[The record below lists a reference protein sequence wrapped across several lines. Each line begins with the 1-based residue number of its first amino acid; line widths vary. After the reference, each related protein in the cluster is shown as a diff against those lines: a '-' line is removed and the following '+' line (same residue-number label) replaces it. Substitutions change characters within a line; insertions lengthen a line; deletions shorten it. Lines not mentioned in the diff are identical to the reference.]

1 MTTFVYCR
9 ISKKDQSEFSLPQQR
24 ADGETFAESIGS
36 KCRVYVDEESGRK
49 STRKDWVRLK
59 QDLLEISEP
68 GDVVWYGS
76 SSRLG
81 RDSEDFHAFK
91 KICISK
97 KVRLFERSEN
107 RYLDFA
113 SSAGDRLSAGIKSL
127 IAEEELD
134 TFKDRMFRGLKASWD
149 VGLRVHPKIYG
160 YESKDFVK
168 RGQKVVRV
176 WTVNKAEAEVIK
188 TAFNLYAKGTAIH
201 AIARKLNTKGYR
213 TRTGNTWT
221 NSNVR
226 HILEKILYSGR
237 TIDANRH
244 IIPSAIYP
252 KIIEPEQFDRIGK
265 MRFYRQ
271 QEHQKGRPPR
281 WEGSGILKCAI
292 CKSPFHVQPIAG
304 KKYYH
309 HKEQVKCKG
318 AKVRKVEVCNLILE
332 LAYSIALIE
341 HPTDIFANLKKQNAE
356 QQSQLSQDIERI
368 EKLILNA
375 EKARDNFS
383 KAIAT
388 GKATDYFVNQ
398 VALKIKEIESL
409 SADREK
415 LISDLSLKA
424 DGLEE
429 MVAEYS
435 LDNLSKYF
443 SLTNREERRNMLSRI
458 LKYGWIA
465 KEGIII
471 ELIDGRKI
479 AFDYKSLMKDLRFS
493 KGSAVWTNSIRFV
506 FESELFDS
514 SDRASRIKLVQS
526 LQEVVERN
534 PNFINDWYFVEQPQ
548 SVKKTTY
555 KQKSRTAK

>member
-1 MTTFVYCR
+1 MTAFVYCR

-24 ADGETFAESIGS
+24 ADGEAFAESRGF
-36 KCRVYVDEESGRK
+36 KCRVYVDEESGKK
-49 STRKDWVRLK
+49 STRKDWMRLK

-91 KICISK
+91 KICMSK

-107 RYLDFA
+107 RFLDFA

-127 IAEEELD
+127 IAEEELE
-134 TFKDRMFRGLKASWD
+134 TFTDRLFRGLKASWD

-160 YESKDFVK
+160 YESKDFVQ
-168 RGQKVVRV
+168 RGKKVVRV

-188 TAFNLYAKGTAIH
+188 TTFTLYAKGTAIH
-201 AIARKLNTKGYR
+201 AIARKLNTKGFR

-221 NSNVR
+221 NSSVR

-265 MRFYRQ
+265 MRFYKQ

-281 WEGSGILKCAI
+281 WEGSGILKCAV

-304 KKYYH
+304 NKYYH
-309 HKEQVKCKG
+309 HKEQVKCQG

-341 HPTDIFANLKKQNAE
+341 HPTEIFANLKKQNAD
-356 QQSQLSQDIERI
+356 QQSHLSQDIERI

-383 KAIAT
+383 RAIAT

-409 SADREK
+409 SDDRDK

-424 DGLEE
+424 DNLGD
-429 MVAEYS
+429 MIAEYS

-443 SLTNREERRNMLSRI
+443 SLTNREERRNMLSRV

-465 KEGIII
+465 KEGITV

-479 AFDYKSLMKDLRFS
+479 VFDYKSLMKDIQLS
-493 KGSAVWTNSIRFV
+493 KGNDAWTNVIRSTFT
-506 FESELFDS
+506 SKLFDS
-514 SDRASRIKLVQS
+514 SDRAGRINIVQR
-526 LQEVVERN
+526 LQEVVKSH
-534 PNFINDWYFVEQPQ
+534 PTFINAWQFVEQESIKAPT
-548 SVKKTTY
+548 KK
-555 KQKSRTAK
+555 